1 MFTFRNT
8 KNLIFQLN
16 AASSQGCLGALFH
29 QELSCRSILLITDK
43 GVREAGLI
51 DGAVANL
58 QAHGIHVAIFDQVE
72 ADPPEA
78 IIQQA
83 TEAAAGVD
91 GILGFGGGS
100 SMDVAK
106 VVAFLQGTTT
116 QTLPDLYGVDQC
128 VGTRL
133 PLVQVPT
140 TAGTG
145 SEVTPISI
153 VTTGTNS
160 KMGIVSPHLLPD
172 AAVLDG
178 NLTLSVPPLVTAAT
192 GIDAMVHAIEA
203 RTSALKKN
211 PMSDVLAHEA
221 LRLLSANLR
230 RVCED
235 GSNAEARADMLLGSC
250 LAGMAFA
257 NAPVAAVHAL
267 AYPLGAHFKGRVWGM
282 VVGWVE
288 FC

>member
-1 MFTFRNT
+1 
-8 KNLIFQLN
+8 
-16 AASSQGCLGALFH
+16 
-29 QELSCRSILLITDK
+29 
-43 GVREAGLI
+43 
-51 DGAVANL
+51 
-58 QAHGIHVAIFDQVE
+58 
-72 ADPPEA
+72 
-78 IIQQA
+78 
-83 TEAAAGVD
+83 
-91 GILGFGGGS
+91 
-100 SMDVAK
+100 MDVAK

-267 AYPLGAHFKGRVWGM
+267 AYPLGAHFKGRVWGN
-282 VVGWVE
+282 GEWWVE